1 MHDQDRVVLEKLG
14 LEVGDR
20 IRWRDIL
27 ERIRRSVG
35 CDDLPSICG
44 TCRWLPLGYCREGLN
59 RLQTTASSA
68 TSPDPTHPRKT

>member
-20 IRWRDIL
+20 VRWCDIL

-35 CDDLPSICG
+35 RDDLTSICG
-44 TCRWLPLGYCREGLN
+44 TCRWLPLGYCREGLH
-59 RLQTTASSA
+59 RLHATASPA
-68 TSPDPTHPRKT
+68 TPPDPTHPRKA